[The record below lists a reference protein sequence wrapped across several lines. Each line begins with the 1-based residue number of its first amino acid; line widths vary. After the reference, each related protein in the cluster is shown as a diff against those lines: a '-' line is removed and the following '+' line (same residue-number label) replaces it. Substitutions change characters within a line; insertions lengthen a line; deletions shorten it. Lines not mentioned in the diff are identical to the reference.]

1 MSPAAVNFAAVC
13 GLSITYGDVVTM
25 MIEEADDNKAASGRT
40 CRIACIGLAVS
51 LLSACGDNS
60 DALTHAERADR
71 AFNAKVTV
79 QVPAKKT
86 AAPEAQAESDSA
98 IQRDKPQ
105 ATNRDPASTSNSSS

>member
-1 MSPAAVNFAAVC
+1 MSPAAVNFAAVF
-13 GLSITYGDVVTM
+13 GLSITYGEVVTM
-25 MIEEADDNKAASGRT
+25 MLEKADDNKAASG
-40 CRIACIGLAVS
+40 
-51 LLSACGDNS
+51 
-60 DALTHAERADR
+60 R